1 MFKAFGASSS
11 IWKKTQTWHLE
22 SICSP
27 LNSLNL
33 DNQRSQ
39 ELVCH
44 WPWLGSPKPIT
55 TTETIAVP
63 FIIFS
68 VILSDFNP
76 GELQAQKTSSTFVFQ
91 KKKKYFFTRIRL
103 FVCFNCFLLSTIL
116 KVTKLNMNTSP
127 PHYIWSFGILIPWN
141 INSGRS
147 EWQPSL
153 RCLDS
158 VWSPFINTHTK
169 I

>member
-44 WPWLGSPKPIT
+44 WPWLGFPKPIT
-55 TTETIAVP
+55 TMKTVTLP

-76 GELQAQKTSSTFVFQ
+76 EELQAWKISTRFVFQ
-91 KKKKYFFTRIRL
+91 KRRKILARVCFF
-103 FVCFNCFLLSTIL
+103 FFFNCFLLTTSL
-116 KVTKLNMNTSP
+116 KDTRLNMNMSP
-127 PHYIWSFGILIPWN
+127 SHSA
-141 INSGRS
+141 SGR
-147 EWQPSL
+147 
-153 RCLDS
+153 CLQKWHS
-158 VWSPFINTHTK
+158 RTRANGH
-169 I
+169 

>member
-39 ELVCH
+39 ELACH
-44 WPWLGSPKPIT
+44 WPWLASPKPIT
-55 TTETIAVP
+55 TTKTIAVP

-68 VILSDFNP
+68 VILSDFHP
-76 GELQAQKTSSTFVFQ
+76 RELQVQKTSSRFVFQ
-91 KKKKYFFTRIRL
+91 KGRKKFFSQNPL
-103 FVCFNCFLLSTIL
+103 VCFNCFLLSTIL
-116 KVTKLNMNTSP
+116 KVTQVNMNTSP
-127 PHYIWSFGILIPWN
+127 PRYI
-141 INSGRS
+141 
-147 EWQPSL
+147 
-153 RCLDS
+153 
-158 VWSPFINTHTK
+158 
-169 I
+169 

>member
-11 IWKKTQTWHLE
+11 LWKKTQTWHLE

-44 WPWLGSPKPIT
+44 WPLLGFPKPIAT
-55 TTETIAVP
+55 MKTITVP

-68 VILSDFNP
+68 VKLSDFNP
-76 GELQAQKTSSTFVFQ
+76 GELQAQKTSSRFVFQ
-91 KKKKYFFTRIRL
+91 KRRKILNRICL
-103 FVCFNCFLLSTIL
+103 FVRFKCFLLSTIL
-116 KVTKLNMNTSP
+116 KVTKQNMNVSP
-127 PHYIWSFGILIPWN
+127 PHFASWRNLE
-141 INSGRS
+141 R
-147 EWQPSL
+147 
-153 RCLDS
+153 
-158 VWSPFINTHTK
+158 
-169 I
+169 

>member
-11 IWKKTQTWHLE
+11 IWKKTQNWHLE

-44 WPWLGSPKPIT
+44 WPWLGLPKPIT
-55 TTETIAVP
+55 TTKTKTVP

-76 GELQAQKTSSTFVFQ
+76 GELQTHKTSSRFVFQ
-91 KKKKYFFTRIRL
+91 KRRKILNRICL
-103 FVCFNCFLLSTIL
+103 FVLTASCSQLVL
-116 KVTKLNMNTSP
+116 KVIKLKMNASP
-127 PHYIWSFGILIPWN
+127 PHFTSW
-141 INSGRS
+141 
-147 EWQPSL
+147 
-153 RCLDS
+153 RCLQRRH
-158 VWSPFINTHTK
+158 I
-169 I
+169 